1 MLGRRSTQLVTMY
14 FLSLAATFGVL
25 AVWVVYAVRT
35 ASDRRALGQAAEP
48 GPDYGW
54 ILLAVGCVLLFFLI
68 VGLTYQLAQALA
80 ARRYARKQEEFISN
94 VTHEMKSPLAAIKL
108 HAQTLQQ
115 EEVDAEARRRSLGYI
130 VQQADRMGRLVD
142 DVLESSRLLA
152 HRNQLELVPVDLAR
166 FFDFYFREARPQ
178 AEGRGVVLKST
189 VATTAAVLANEEAL
203 RRVMDNLIDNAV
215 RFSPRGGEVRCAVR
229 DDGAAARI
237 EVEDDGAGIPPK
249 ALDAIF
255 ERFWQGGSE
264 SDPHR
269 RGTGLGLSIVAGLV
283 AEMRGTVR
291 VFSAQEVRPGS
302 RFVVELPVAAR
313 EP

>member
-1 MLGRRSTQLVTMY
+1 
-14 FLSLAATFGVL
+14 
-25 AVWVVYAVRT
+25 VRT
-35 ASDRRALGQAAEP
+35 ASARRALSQAGAP
-48 GPDYGW
+48 ARDHGW
-54 ILLAVGCVLLFFLI
+54 ILLTVGCVLLFFLI

-80 ARRYARKQEEFISN
+80 ARRYAQKQEEFISN
-94 VTHEMKSPLAAIKL
+94 ITHEMKSPLAAIKL

-115 EEVDAEARRRSLGYI
+115 GEIDAKVRRRSLGHI

-152 HRNQLELVPVDLAR
+152 RRHQLDLVPVDLAR
-166 FFDFYFREARPQ
+166 FFAAYFPEARPH
-178 AEGRGVVLKST
+178 AEGRGVTLRI
-189 VATTAAVLANEEAL
+189 AIETTAFALATEEAL

-215 RFSPRGGEVRCAVR
+215 RFSHRGGEVRCSVQ
-229 DDGAAARI
+229 DDGRVVRI
-237 EVEDDGAGIPPK
+237 DVEDDGVGIPPK

-283 AEMRGTVR
+283 AEMHGTVR
-291 VFSAQEVRPGS
+291 VFSQQESRPGS
-302 RFVVELPVAAR
+302 RFLVELPVAAGGAGT
-313 EP
+313 P